1 MTIQELRRAKLQ
13 PKTTFLAQL
22 VDTEDKALGRVLHED
37 EAAEEVMAMMQDLMS
52 RLSLE
57 LC

>member
-22 VDTEDKALGRVLHED
+22 VDREDKSLGRILHED
-37 EAAEEVMAMMQDLMS
+37 EAAEEVMGLMQDPMPH
-52 RLSLE
+52 LSP
-57 LC
+57 